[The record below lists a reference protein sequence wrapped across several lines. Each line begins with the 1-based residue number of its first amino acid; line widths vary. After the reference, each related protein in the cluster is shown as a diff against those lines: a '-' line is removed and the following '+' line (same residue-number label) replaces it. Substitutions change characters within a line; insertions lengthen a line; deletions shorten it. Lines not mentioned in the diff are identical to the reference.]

1 MNEQDNKK
9 VTKAGKIKKKFLEKP
24 LWYKIFM
31 ISAIVIIVI
40 LLGLV
45 GYAYRLMNLVN
56 YDDGS
61 NDTVSPTDY
70 IETVENPE
78 DYTNLPVATL
88 EEIEVNDEHGRSI
101 QGIYNILLLGLDKD
115 SGNLSDAI
123 IVVTIDTKNKALKL
137 TSFMRD
143 MLVQIPGYSNNKL
156 NTAYG
161 KGGISLIYDVF
172 AANFDLKLDG
182 YVAVNFST
190 LAEVIDTLGGVSV
203 YMTKEEAHYL
213 NTTNYIADVSSRN
226 LEEFT
231 GTHWLNG
238 SQAVGYARVRHVS
251 KGSEADDFA
260 RTTRQRQILDG
271 IYAQFRNQS
280 LADLLVMIEKVAPL
294 VTTDLT
300 PMEMTKIATNA
311 VGAGIL
317 SVDIEQ
323 FRIPIANSY
332 TDSWY
337 NKMLVID
344 VDFKANNRELHKF
357 IFGSVPD
364 EFKDEDETE
373 KSSADYEDEKE
384 KETTRS
390 STTKTTSAANKTDS
404 NAETT
409 KKK

>member
-1 MNEQDNKK
+1 MSKQDNKK
-9 VTKAGKIKKKFLEKP
+9 TTKAGKIKKRFSEKP
-24 LWYKIFM
+24 LWYKIFI
-31 ISAIVIIVI
+31 ISAVIIIVI

-45 GYAYRLMNLVN
+45 GYAYHLMTLVN
-56 YDDGS
+56 YDDTS
-61 NDTVSPTDY
+61 DDTISPTDY

-78 DYTNLPVATL
+78 DYTHLPTATL
-88 EEIEVNDEHGRSI
+88 EEIESNGEEGRSI
-101 QGIYNILLLGLDKD
+101 KGIYNLLLLGLDKD

-123 IVVTIDTKNKALKL
+123 IVVTIDTKNKSLKL

-161 KGGISLIYDVF
+161 KGGAKLIYDVF
-172 AANFDLKLDG
+172 ATNFDLKLDG
-182 YVAVNFST
+182 YVAVNFSS
-190 LAEVIDTLGGVSV
+190 LAKVIDTLGGVSV
-203 YMTKEEAHYL
+203 YMTEKEAHYL
-213 NTTNYIADVSSRN
+213 NTTNYIADEASRN

-238 SQAVGYARVRHVS
+238 SQAVGYARVRHVE

-260 RTTRQRQILDG
+260 RTTRQRQILNS
-271 IYAQFRNQS
+271 IYEQFRNQS
-280 LADLLVMIEKVAPL
+280 LPDLLNTMETVLPL

-300 PMEMTKIATNA
+300 LMEMTKIATDA

-317 SVDIEQ
+317 SADIEQ

-344 VDFKANNRELHKF
+344 VDFKLNNREIHEF

-364 EFKDEDETE
+364 EFKDEEEIE
-373 KSSADYEDEKE
+373 KSSIEEEEERKE
-384 KETTRS
+384 ND
-390 STTKTTSAANKTDS
+390 STTS
-404 NAETT
+404 T

>member
-1 MNEQDNKK
+1 MSKQDNKK
-9 VTKAGKIKKKFLEKP
+9 TTKAGKIKKRFSEKP
-24 LWYKIFM
+24 LWYKIFI
-31 ISAIVIIVI
+31 ISAVIIIVI

-45 GYAYRLMNLVN
+45 GYAYHLMTLVN
-56 YDDGS
+56 YDDTS
-61 NDTVSPTDY
+61 DDTISPTDY

-78 DYTNLPVATL
+78 DYTHLPTVTL
-88 EEIEVNDEHGRSI
+88 EEIESNGEEGRSI
-101 QGIYNILLLGLDKD
+101 KGIYNLLLLGLDKD

-123 IVVTIDTKNKALKL
+123 IVVTIDTKNKSLKL

-161 KGGISLIYDVF
+161 KGGAKLIYDVF
-172 AANFDLKLDG
+172 ATNFDLKLDG
-182 YVAVNFST
+182 YVAVNFSS
-190 LAEVIDTLGGVSV
+190 LAKVIDTLGGVSV
-203 YMTKEEAHYL
+203 YMTEKEAHYL
-213 NTTNYIADVSSRN
+213 NTTNYIADEASRN

-238 SQAVGYARVRHVS
+238 SQAVGYARVRHVE

-260 RTTRQRQILDG
+260 RTTRQRQILNS
-271 IYAQFRNQS
+271 IYEQFRNQS
-280 LADLLVMIEKVAPL
+280 LPDLLNTMETVLPL

-300 PMEMTKIATNA
+300 LMEMTKIATDA

-317 SVDIEQ
+317 SADIEQ

-344 VDFKANNRELHKF
+344 VDFKLNNRELHEF

-364 EFKDEDETE
+364 EFKDEEEIE
-373 KSSADYEDEKE
+373 KSSIEEEEERKE
-384 KETTRS
+384 ND
-390 STTKTTSAANKTDS
+390 STTS
-404 NAETT
+404 T